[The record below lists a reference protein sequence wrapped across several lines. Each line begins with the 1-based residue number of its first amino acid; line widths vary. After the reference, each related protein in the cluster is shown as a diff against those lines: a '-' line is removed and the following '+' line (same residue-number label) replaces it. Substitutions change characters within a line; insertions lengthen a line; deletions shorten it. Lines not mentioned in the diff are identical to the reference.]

1 MHHDGAVTIGNLRT
15 PQLLFGCETERMMM
29 RSAAGSFGAA
39 SPTLKV
45 LAVLALLAPLPVLAQ
60 EPAIDV
66 EHARAYFREAERLS
80 EADGGQL
87 WGIELYGPLV
97 FVDPATRFVVAN
109 LSASRLSETAG
120 VYIGELPADQNAA
133 NTATQWSGRRW
144 TMLVWPLPSNRYDRQ
159 RLLAHEMFHRVQPD
173 LGLPMSNPPNAHMAT
188 KEGRIWTRLEWRA
201 LAEAL
206 IRTGR
211 ERTAAL
217 LDALAFRA
225 RRHSLF
231 PNASE
236 EERALELNEGLAEY
250 TGFRLSGLPAQLL
263 ADRAAVAL
271 ESRDRQTNF
280 ARAFAYATG
289 PAYGLLLDESERPW
303 RDSLSARSDL
313 AVLAAEAYGISP
325 PRGGDAEMRIAPYD
339 GERVIAQET
348 ARAERQAERLD
359 RLRAR
364 FLSGPV
370 LRLTPG
376 ASFRYAFDPNAAVP
390 IPDVGT
396 VYESARVT
404 DEWGVLAVE
413 SGGVL
418 LVGTASGIT
427 GVVVPA
433 SAEATAPP
441 SSGDGWRLELRPGW
455 RVEPGE
461 RAGDWRVVRE

>member
-1 MHHDGAVTIGNLRT
+1 MQRVARSLR
-15 PQLLFGCETERMMM
+15 
-29 RSAAGSFGAA
+29 AGSPA
-39 SPTLKV
+39 PLI
-45 LAVLALLAPLPVLAQ
+45 LAVLALSAPLPALAQ
-60 EPAIDV
+60 APAIDV

-80 EADGGQL
+80 DNDAGQL
-87 WGIELYGPLV
+87 WGIEFYGPLL
-97 FVDPATRFVVAN
+97 FVDPATRSVVAN
-109 LSASRLSETAG
+109 LSAIRLSETAG
-120 VYIGELPADQNAA
+120 VYTGELPADQNVA
-133 NTATQWSGRRW
+133 NTAVQWSGRRW

-173 LGLPMSNPPNAHMAT
+173 LGLPMSSPPNQHMAT
-188 KEGRIWTRLEWRA
+188 MEGRIWTRLEWRA

-211 ERTAAL
+211 ERTAAV

-231 PNASE
+231 PNAAE
-236 EERALELNEGLAEY
+236 EERALEINEGLAEY
-250 TGFRLSGLPAQLL
+250 TGFKLSGLPAEVL

-271 ESRDRQTNF
+271 ESRERQTEF

-289 PAYGLLLDESERPW
+289 PAYGLLLDESGRSW
-303 RDSLSARSDL
+303 REELSATSDL
-313 AVLAAEAYGISP
+313 AALAAEAYGIAP
-325 PRGGDAEMRIAPYD
+325 PRGGDAEMRIASYD

-359 RLRAR
+359 RLRGR
-364 FLSGPV
+364 FLGGPV

-376 ASFRYAFDPNAAVP
+376 ANFRYAFDPNAAVP

-404 DEWGVLAVE
+404 DAWGVLEVE

-418 LVGTASGIT
+418 LAGTAAGIT
-427 GVVVPA
+427 GIVVPA
-433 SAEATAPP
+433 PAEATAPP
-441 SSGDGWRLELRPGW
+441 RSGDGWRLELAPGW

-461 RAGDWRVVRE
+461 RAGDWQVVRE